1 MQRRVDGFAGP
12 SSSGEAGR
20 CTAQKRPAF
29 GAFCAMRA
37 LHGTSSR
44 AVAVARLLSDR
55 QFREQG
61 SRKTVC
67 PFLLRP
73 DAGVH
78 VAGLLSPRFELRID
92 FPRLRRLIH
101 SRSGSLA
108 LRHGLALR
116 HLLLGCPGILRVA
129 GTAPPREIGGLSVLA
144 ASNPAGASGQF
155 RTAEDPIRRVPLP
168 DFMPK
173 CARSHIICSRK

>member
-116 HLLLGCPGILRVA
+116 HLLLGCPGIPSELPEQPHRGKSAGCPCWLRQ
-129 GTAPPREIGGLSVLA
+129 TPRERPDSSALLKTRLDACPSLTLCPNA
-144 ASNPAGASGQF
+144 RD
-155 RTAEDPIRRVPLP
+155 RT
-168 DFMPK
+168 
-173 CARSHIICSRK
+173 